1 MFRAYWFC
9 SKQLR
14 SDDPGLLLCNPFF
27 GDMPLYSDINQDGD
41 IKRGRARSEA
51 YRSYLR
57 SIAEYLPEATKGFVL
72 SDWYYAD
79 FDKCPHDAWVDSLEI
94 VERASG
100 ERKQIRE
107 IHIKLKLLAA
117 SHRGHN
123 CYTYENVSQYD
134 LNARWLYCR
143 TGPKH
148 EDWLNDEITL
158 AGTGEVEHE
167 IVFRAGTQ
175 WNIRCKSIS
184 YEYRPIAES
193 APDKAV

>member
-1 MFRAYWFC
+1 
-9 SKQLR
+9 
-14 SDDPGLLLCNPFF
+14 
-27 GDMPLYSDINQDGD
+27 
-41 IKRGRARSEA
+41 
-51 YRSYLR
+51 
-57 SIAEYLPEATKGFVL
+57 LPEVTKSFVL

-79 FDKCPHDAWVDSLEI
+79 FHKCPHDAWVDSLEI

-100 ERKQIRE
+100 ERKQLRE
-107 IHIKLKLLAA
+107 IHIKLKLFAA
-117 SHRGHN
+117 SHQGHIY
-123 CYTYENVSQYD
+123 YTYENVSQYD

-167 IVFRAGTQ
+167 IVFRSGTQ

-184 YEYRPIAES
+184 YEYRPIADS